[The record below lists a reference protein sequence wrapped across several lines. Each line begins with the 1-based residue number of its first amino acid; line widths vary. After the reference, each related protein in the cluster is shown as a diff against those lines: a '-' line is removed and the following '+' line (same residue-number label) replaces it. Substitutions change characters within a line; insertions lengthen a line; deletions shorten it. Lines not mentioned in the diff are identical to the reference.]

1 MKKNKIIQRLIKKN
15 ITISVAESCTGG
27 LVASEIISTPNSSK
41 IFNLG
46 IIAYSNKSKVKVLGV
61 DKKNLLKFGAVS
73 SQVCKGMVENLHKI
87 SKSDICISTT
97 GIAGPGGGTISKPVG
112 LVYIGLKFKKTSQ
125 IFMFNFNQNFTRNKI
140 QKLTVKTVLD
150 LIDKLI

>member
-1 MKKNKIIQRLIKKN
+1 MKKNKIVQRLINKK
-15 ITISVAESCTGG
+15 ISISVAESCTGG

-46 IIAYSNKSKVKVLGV
+46 VIAYSNKSKVKVLGI

-73 SQVCKGMVENLHKI
+73 SQVCKGMVENLHEI

-97 GIAGPGGGTISKPVG
+97 GVAGPGGGPVSKPVG
-112 LVYIGLKFKKTSQ
+112 LVYIGLKFKRKSQ
-125 IFMFNFNQNFTRNKI
+125 IFMFNFNKNLSRNKI
-140 QKLTVKTVLD
+140 QKLTVKTVLNI
-150 LIDKLI
+150 IDKLI